1 MIPNTCTAWH
11 NRVAQPVPCHRI
23 RRTGG
28 GGTPHFITRNAGGR
42 GRPSLDACAPIS
54 PTWHTFLV
62 RPGPPSIIERSADGR
77 RVLDPRKLR
86 LVWRIAD
93 MRERGMSLR
102 KIADE
107 LNRRGVPSV
116 NGGRWW
122 PRTIALALR
131 AAEEVGRR

>member
-1 MIPNTCTAWH
+1 M
-11 NRVAQPVPCHRI
+11 
-23 RRTGG
+23 
-28 GGTPHFITRNAGGR
+28 
-42 GRPSLDACAPIS
+42 
-54 PTWHTFLV
+54 
-62 RPGPPSIIERSADGR
+62 
-77 RVLDPRKLR
+77 LDPRKLR